1 MRGILQLRRLKM
13 RSRLKTHDECQ
24 DSECNRQL
32 CRSAHQNA
40 PAVARDEPERLGEQ
54 IGVTFQQVQK
64 YEKGINRIGAS
75 RLQRIAEVLQT
86 SPSFFFEQENSES
99 LTLQGLDLSANMDP
113 VAEFLRTKEGLV
125 LNRAF
130 LKIADSNIRET
141 VIALVKAMAQAE
153 GDGLTLGT
161 SKADITHP
169 LGE

>member
-1 MRGILQLRRLKM
+1 MNVKTANAIDSYVGARIKM
-13 RSRLKTHDECQ
+13 R
-24 DSECNRQL
+24 RQL
-32 CRSAHQNA
+32 LGMSQ
-40 PAVARDEPERLGEQ
+40 ERLGEQ

-86 SPSFFFEQENSES
+86 SPSFFFEQENSEP
-99 LTLQGLDLSANMDP
+99 LTLQGLDLAANMDP

-153 GDGLTLGT
+153 SRGVTLGA
-161 SKADITHP
+161 SVADITLP

>member
-1 MRGILQLRRLKM
+1 MNVKTANAIDSYVGARIRMR
-13 RSRLKTHDECQ
+13 
-24 DSECNRQL
+24 RQL
-32 CRSAHQNA
+32 LGMSQ
-40 PAVARDEPERLGEQ
+40 ERLGEQ

-86 SPSFFFEQENSES
+86 SPSFFFEQENSEP

-153 GDGLTLGT
+153 SRGVTCLR
-161 SKADITHP
+161 
-169 LGE
+169 

>member
-1 MRGILQLRRLKM
+1 MNVKTANAIDSYVGARIKM
-13 RSRLKTHDECQ
+13 R
-24 DSECNRQL
+24 RQL
-32 CRSAHQNA
+32 LGMSQ
-40 PAVARDEPERLGEQ
+40 ERLGEQ

-86 SPSFFFEQENSES
+86 SPSFFFEQENSEP
-99 LTLQGLDLSANMDP
+99 LTLRGLDPSANMDP
-113 VAEFLRTKEGLV
+113 VTEFLRTKEGMV

-161 SKADITHP
+161 AKADITHP
-169 LGE
+169 IGE

>member
-1 MRGILQLRRLKM
+1 MNVKTANAIDSYVGARIRMR
-13 RSRLKTHDECQ
+13 
-24 DSECNRQL
+24 RQL
-32 CRSAHQNA
+32 LGMSQ
-40 PAVARDEPERLGEQ
+40 ERLGEQ

-86 SPSFFFEQENSES
+86 SPSFFFEQENSEP

-130 LKIADSNIRET
+130 LKIADSIIRET

-153 GDGLTLGT
+153 SRGVTLGA
-161 SKADITHP
+161 SVADITLP

>member
-1 MRGILQLRRLKM
+1 MNVKTANAIDSYVGARIRMR
-13 RSRLKTHDECQ
+13 
-24 DSECNRQL
+24 RQL
-32 CRSAHQNA
+32 LGMSQ
-40 PAVARDEPERLGEQ
+40 ERLAEQ

-75 RLQRIAEVLQT
+75 RLQRIAEVLHT
-86 SPSFFFEQENSES
+86 SVSFFFEQENSEP
-99 LTLQGLDLSANMDP
+99 LTLQGLDLSANTDP

-130 LKIADSNIRET
+130 LKIADRNIRET

-153 GDGLTLGT
+153 SPGVALGA
-161 SKADITHP
+161 SVADITLP

>member
-1 MRGILQLRRLKM
+1 MNVKTANAIDSYVGARIRMR
-13 RSRLKTHDECQ
+13 
-24 DSECNRQL
+24 RQL
-32 CRSAHQNA
+32 LGMSQ
-40 PAVARDEPERLGEQ
+40 ERLGEQ

-86 SPSFFFEQENSES
+86 SPSFFFEQENSEP

>member
-1 MRGILQLRRLKM
+1 MNVKTANAIDSYVGARIRMR
-13 RSRLKTHDECQ
+13 
-24 DSECNRQL
+24 RQL
-32 CRSAHQNA
+32 LGMSQ
-40 PAVARDEPERLGEQ
+40 ERLAEQ

-75 RLQRIAEVLQT
+75 RLQRIAEVLHT
-86 SPSFFFEQENSES
+86 SPSFFFEQESSEP
-99 LTLQGLDLSANMDP
+99 LTLHGLDLSPNMDP

-153 GDGLTLGT
+153 SRGLTSGA
-161 SKADITHP
+161 SAADIILP

>member
-1 MRGILQLRRLKM
+1 MNVKTANAIDSYVGARIRMR
-13 RSRLKTHDECQ
+13 
-24 DSECNRQL
+24 RQL
-32 CRSAHQNA
+32 LGMSQ
-40 PAVARDEPERLGEQ
+40 ERLAEQ

-75 RLQRIAEVLQT
+75 RLQRIAEVLHT
-86 SPSFFFEQENSES
+86 SPSFFFEQESSEP

-130 LKIADSNIRET
+130 LKIADSKIRET

-153 GDGLTLGT
+153 SRGLT
-161 SKADITHP
+161 SEASAADIILP

>member
-1 MRGILQLRRLKM
+1 MNVKTANAIDSYVGARIRMR
-13 RSRLKTHDECQ
+13 
-24 DSECNRQL
+24 RQL
-32 CRSAHQNA
+32 LGMSQ
-40 PAVARDEPERLGEQ
+40 ERLAEQ

-75 RLQRIAEVLQT
+75 RLQRIADVLHT
-86 SPSFFFEQENSES
+86 SVSFFFEQENSEP
-99 LTLQGLDLSANMDP
+99 LTLQGLDLSANTDP

-130 LKIADSNIRET
+130 LKIADRNIRDT

-153 GDGLTLGT
+153 SRGVTLGA
-161 SKADITHP
+161 SGADITLP

>member
-1 MRGILQLRRLKM
+1 MNVKTANAIDSYVGARIRMR
-13 RSRLKTHDECQ
+13 
-24 DSECNRQL
+24 RQL
-32 CRSAHQNA
+32 LGMSQ
-40 PAVARDEPERLGEQ
+40 ERLGEQ

-86 SPSFFFEQENSES
+86 SPSFFFEQENSEP
-99 LTLQGLDLSANMDP
+99 LTLQGLDLSANVDP

>member
-1 MRGILQLRRLKM
+1 MNVKTANAIDSYVGARIRMR
-13 RSRLKTHDECQ
+13 
-24 DSECNRQL
+24 RQL
-32 CRSAHQNA
+32 LGMSQ
-40 PAVARDEPERLGEQ
+40 ERLGEQ

-86 SPSFFFEQENSES
+86 SPSFFFEQENSEP

-153 GDGLTLGT
+153 SRGVTLGA
-161 SKADITHP
+161 SVADITLP

>member
-1 MRGILQLRRLKM
+1 MNVKTANAIDSYVGARIRMR
-13 RSRLKTHDECQ
+13 
-24 DSECNRQL
+24 RQL
-32 CRSAHQNA
+32 LGMSQ
-40 PAVARDEPERLGEQ
+40 ERLGEQ

-86 SPSFFFEQENSES
+86 SPSFFFEQENSEP

-153 GDGLTLGT
+153 SDGLTLGT

>member
-1 MRGILQLRRLKM
+1 MNVKTANAIDSYVGARIRMR
-13 RSRLKTHDECQ
+13 
-24 DSECNRQL
+24 RQL
-32 CRSAHQNA
+32 LGMSQ
-40 PAVARDEPERLGEQ
+40 ERLGEQ

-86 SPSFFFEQENSES
+86 SPSFFFEQENSEP

-141 VIALVKAMAQAE
+141 VIALVKAMALAE
-153 GDGLTLGT
+153 SRGVTLG
-161 SKADITHP
+161 AAGAEITLP

>member
-1 MRGILQLRRLKM
+1 MNVKTANAIDSYVGARIKM
-13 RSRLKTHDECQ
+13 R
-24 DSECNRQL
+24 RQL
-32 CRSAHQNA
+32 LGMSQ
-40 PAVARDEPERLGEQ
+40 ERLGEQ

-86 SPSFFFEQENSES
+86 SPSFFFEQENSEP
-99 LTLQGLDLSANMDP
+99 LTLQGLDLAANMDP
-113 VAEFLRTKEGLV
+113 VTEFLRTKEGMV

-153 GDGLTLGT
+153 SDGLTSGT

>member
-1 MRGILQLRRLKM
+1 MNVKTANAIDSYVGARIRMR
-13 RSRLKTHDECQ
+13 
-24 DSECNRQL
+24 RQL
-32 CRSAHQNA
+32 LGMSQ
-40 PAVARDEPERLGEQ
+40 ERLGEQ

-86 SPSFFFEQENSES
+86 SPSFFFEQEKSEP
-99 LTLQGLDLSANMDP
+99 LMLQGLDLSANMDP

-130 LKIADSNIRET
+130 FKIADRNIRET

-153 GDGLTLGT
+153 SRGVTLGAAG
-161 SKADITHP
+161 ADITLP

>member
-1 MRGILQLRRLKM
+1 MNVKTANAIDSYVGARIRMR
-13 RSRLKTHDECQ
+13 
-24 DSECNRQL
+24 RQL
-32 CRSAHQNA
+32 LGMSQ
-40 PAVARDEPERLGEQ
+40 ERLGEQ
-54 IGVTFQQVQK
+54 IGLTFQQVQK

-86 SPSFFFEQENSES
+86 SPSFFFEQENSEP

-153 GDGLTLGT
+153 SDGLTLGT

>member
-1 MRGILQLRRLKM
+1 MNVKTANAIDSYVGARIRMR
-13 RSRLKTHDECQ
+13 
-24 DSECNRQL
+24 RQL
-32 CRSAHQNA
+32 LGMSQ
-40 PAVARDEPERLGEQ
+40 ERLAEQ

-75 RLQRIAEVLQT
+75 RLQRIAEVLHT
-86 SPSFFFEQENSES
+86 SPSFFFEQENSEA

-153 GDGLTLGT
+153 SRGLTSGA
-161 SKADITHP
+161 SAADIILP